1 MGVDLFRFNKS
12 VKAVWWCAAS
22 CFIFTNPLLNL
33 VRYIGSVSIGQYNY
47 VAWMMGL
54 SILFALIGVFAWTTS
69 LWTTDNS
76 ELYCNA
82 LYVGPILDSVGVR
95 TNRKVIVA
103 ICGALGTFLGSIG
116 FYQIFFAT
124 FINTLGAIAPPL
136 CAPILADYYMIGKRK
151 YDTRLLEK
159 QPNVRTAGIISFV
172 IGAFLGYMFQYQWSV
187 PFGLPSG
194 LLAMVIS
201 FFIYILIYKISGDS
215 KADKK
220 LIASL

>member
-1 MGVDLFRFNKS
+1 MLFR
-12 VKAVWWCAAS
+12 S
-22 CFIFTNPLLNL
+22 CGEENARDGSFI
-33 VRYIGSVSIGQYNY
+33 
-47 VAWMMGL
+47 VAT
-54 SILFALIGVFAWTTS
+54 WTTS

-220 LIASL
+220 FLFDCSAYDTGRSPHCQGPPPVTSAGCPPTARSCRRQRRSRPGGGSP